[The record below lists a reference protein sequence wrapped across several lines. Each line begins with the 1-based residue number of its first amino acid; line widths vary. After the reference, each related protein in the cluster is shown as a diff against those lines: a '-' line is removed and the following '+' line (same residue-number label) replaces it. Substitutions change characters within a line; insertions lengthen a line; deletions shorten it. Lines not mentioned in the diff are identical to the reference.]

1 MTTAQPRATTSLTC
15 LTCPGRESSEWCAL
29 ARDDLPTLEQAR
41 TERVYRPGEVI
52 FHQGSPC
59 FGVHCVATGTVALR
73 RVDAEGRSV
82 IVRLVHPHETLGA
95 RTLLGGGTYASTAEA
110 LTEARVCLIERPAV
124 KALLARS
131 PGLALRFLRRLAED
145 LRAADDEK
153 LERATLQVR
162 ARLARLLLAL
172 LERYGVDAG
181 VGAFTLELPLAR
193 QDMAAL
199 LGVRPE
205 SVARAVRALEDDGV
219 ARFRGRAVE
228 VPSIDRLLAELPAG
242 A

>member
-1 MTTAQPRATTSLTC
+1 MIDATPTRAATPTGC
-15 LTCPGRESSEWCAL
+15 LGCPGREISEWCAL
-29 ARDDLPTLEQAR
+29 ARDDVPTLEQGR
-41 TERVYRPGEVI
+41 SERVYRPGEVI

-59 FGVHCVATGTVALR
+59 FGVHCVASGTVALR

-82 IVRLVHPHETLGA
+82 ITRLVHPHEALGV
-95 RTLLGGGTYASTAEA
+95 RTFFAGGTYSSTAEA

-131 PGLALRFLRRLAED
+131 PDLALRFLRRLAQD
-145 LRAADDEK
+145 LRQADDEK
-153 LERATLQVR
+153 LEQATLPVR
-162 ARLARLLLAL
+162 ARLARLLLSL
-172 LERYGVDAG
+172 LERYGREAG
-181 VGAFTLELPLAR
+181 GGFALDLPLAR

-205 SVARAVRALEDDGV
+205 SVARAVRALVDDGV
-219 ARFRGRAVE
+219 ARFDGRAVV
-228 VPSIDRLLAELPAG
+228 VPSVDRLLEELPPG